1 MVMTFE
7 EMFEGLPDF
16 IKPLFEKHEEFN
28 VFGTTF
34 NYFVKIDGVVLD
46 HPPRKWCNENFG
58 PQEEEWFFLAGGY
71 WCFKTKE
78 DAIAF
83 KLRWL

>member
-1 MVMTFE
+1 MNYE

-16 IKPLFEKHEEFN
+16 IKPLFAREEFQI
-28 VFGTTF
+28 FGTTF
-34 NYFVKIDGVVLD
+34 NYFVRIEGVVLD
-46 HPPRKWCNENFG
+46 HPPKIWCNENFG
-58 PQEEEWFFLAGGY
+58 PQEEECFFLAGGY

-78 DAIAF
+78 DAVAC